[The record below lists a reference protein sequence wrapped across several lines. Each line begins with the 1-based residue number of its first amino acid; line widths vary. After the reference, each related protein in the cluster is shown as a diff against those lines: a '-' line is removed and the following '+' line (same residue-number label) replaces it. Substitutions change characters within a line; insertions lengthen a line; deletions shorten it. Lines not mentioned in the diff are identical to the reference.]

1 MKSLAGSIEYAKNP
15 IEITDQNLAI
25 IMRARKTLLFENTEP
40 WVKKS
45 GTKDFDVQC
54 YDGTEVCKLLGSY
67 MLTQL
72 KYAVNKEVLVYVEM
86 VVWSFSIM
94 PPS

>member
-25 IMRARKTLLFENTEP
+25 IMQARKTLLFENTEP